1 MNQTNR
7 KQNITPQEISP
18 KQMSLLLQMQ
28 RNILYDVAVPLDDE
42 KP

>member
-7 KQNITPQEISP
+7 KQNITPQEIST
-18 KQMSLLLQMQ
+18 KQMSLLLKMQ

>member
-18 KQMSLLLQMQ
+18 KQMSLLKMQ